1 MQVKRLY
8 KNNKAQTNIVAVNIL
23 IYWLEG
29 TLIIIAKQIKQNISL
44 ERQPL
49 QHWSKNIY
57 LCIII
62 ASIFYKKIVGFIEI
76 LSKIVIYNYQQK
88 WRELRVN

>member
-29 TLIIIAKQIKQNISL
+29 TLIIIAKQIKQNIFL

-62 ASIFYKKIVGFIEI
+62 ASIF
-76 LSKIVIYNYQQK
+76 L
-88 WRELRVN
+88 

>member
-49 QHWSKNIY
+49 QHWNKNFY

-62 ASIFYKKIVGFIEI
+62 ASIFIKKCRV
-76 LSKIVIYNYQQK
+76 YQK
-88 WRELRVN
+88 FK